1 MDRMNDEPLNT
12 TASTPE
18 PRNILER
25 AKDEVTAWFGDA
37 DAAGRR
43 QRDLAVGD
51 HSGKGPESHLDPDAR
66 IVDDIS
72 KRLTGDA
79 EIDATRI
86 EVAAHDGAVTLN
98 GQVTTSAARHR
109 AEELASS
116 VAGVSQV
123 ENRLLVA

>member
-1 MDRMNDEPLNT
+1 MNDEPLNT